1 MRNSNPVSNLIPIDE
16 NMTLQDIMGN
26 NHQMNQQMG
35 MENLYNQ
42 LAESVQTVA
51 QSREKKPTKKRAKK
65 NTTNPVMIPQTAVH
79 PNPTQAPITPAVA
92 KKKAAINDKESLIM
106 KIQKYQSS
114 RRFGQI
120 ITKELKISQSREQ
133 LIKLSIDRLENILHR
148 IRLHLNNRN
157 LDSIFENMAVT
168 CAKGYEASITPFYN
182 IEGFS
187 ELLLNNP
194 GFWDAFERW
203 KIEREMPNIPPGIQL
218 AYIIASTTITA
229 HTLNTARIPQP
240 KEKIIIDNDKKQ
252 DKDSEKPVRSNFQL
266 GDSI

>member
-26 NHQMNQQMG
+26 NHQQMNQPMG

-42 LAESVQTVA
+42 LAESVQTIA

-65 NTTNPVMIPQTAVH
+65 NTTNPVMIPPTAVH
-79 PNPTQAPITPAVA
+79 QNPIQAPITPAVA
-92 KKKAAINDKESLIM
+92 KKAVITDKESLIM

-133 LIKLSIDRLENILHR
+133 LVKLSVDRLENILHR

-229 HTLNTARIPQP
+229 HTLNAGRIPQP
-240 KEKIIIDNDKKQ
+240 KEKVIIDKDKKQ
-252 DKDSEKPVRSNFQL
+252 DKNSENPVRSNFQL